1 MSVMKTVIAISLLLL
16 LFSCDKD
23 STGPSDPGDYLP
35 LSVGNLWSYSMS
47 GYMKTATIRDSLL
60 VTGTKLTVV
69 TGLTS
74 HQSGFDLYVLKD
86 STTMSVTMPDTT
98 ITNTEVSIDYICKT
112 DTEYRIYDDTVTTE
126 YEILLKLPV
135 VLNDSWVPESDEPTV
150 TRTVRSV
157 TSSITVPAGSY
168 SDCVYLRDTDT
179 AKPGSY
185 FDLYISRGDGAV
197 EFTIQMVDS
206 TYTTYMDFDLTS
218 SVVK

>member
-1 MSVMKTVIAISLLLL
+1 MSAIKTVIAVLLLTM
-16 LFSCDKD
+16 LFSCGKD

-35 LSVGNLWSYSMS
+35 LSVGNQWIYSMS
-47 GYMKTATIRDSLL
+47 GYLKMATRDSLL
-60 VTGTKLTVV
+60 ITGAKLTVI
-69 TGLTS
+69 TGLTT
-74 HQSGFDLYVLKD
+74 HQSGYDLYVLKD

-98 ITNTEVSIDYICKT
+98 ITKT

-157 TSSITVPAGSY
+157 TSNITVPAGSY

-185 FDLYISRGDGAV
+185 FDFYISRGNGAV

-206 TYTTYMDFDLTS
+206 TNTMFMDFDLTS
-218 SVVK
+218 SVIK

>member
-1 MSVMKTVIAISLLLL
+1 MNAIKTVVTVLLLTM
-16 LFSCDKD
+16 LFSCGKD

-35 LSVGNLWSYSMS
+35 LSVGNQWIYSMS
-47 GYMKTATIRDSLL
+47 GYLKMATRDSLL
-60 VTGTKLTVV
+60 ITGAKLTVI
-69 TGLTS
+69 TGLTT

-98 ITNTEVSIDYICKT
+98 ITNTEVSTDYICKT

-157 TSSITVPAGSY
+157 TSNITVPAGSY

-185 FDLYISRGDGAV
+185 FDIYISRGNGAV

-206 TYTTYMDFDLTS
+206 TNTMFMDFDLTS